1 MEETAATTPSAQA
14 AGAGGDQLDRVA
26 GGIGLL
32 VGVGALL
39 APRLLLRI
47 YGIDPAELNGVGL
60 LGWRLFAIR
69 NIAIGSAAVGGNRQ
83 AQDAVLGLQAPD
95 IALFAHCYWTESIP
109 RPVALKAMLTAGL
122 VATLGLVARV
132 RSPR

>member
-1 MEETAATTPSAQA
+1 MEATATTSGPNTPSPS
-14 AGAGGDQLDRVA
+14 GAQLDRFA

-39 APRLLLRI
+39 APRLLLRL

-69 NIAIGSAAVGGNRQ
+69 NIAIGSAAVGGSRQ
-83 AQDAVLGLQAPD
+83 AQDAVLGMQAPD

-109 RPVALKAMLTAGL
+109 RPVALKAMLTAAL
-122 VATLGLVARV
+122 VASMGLAARV